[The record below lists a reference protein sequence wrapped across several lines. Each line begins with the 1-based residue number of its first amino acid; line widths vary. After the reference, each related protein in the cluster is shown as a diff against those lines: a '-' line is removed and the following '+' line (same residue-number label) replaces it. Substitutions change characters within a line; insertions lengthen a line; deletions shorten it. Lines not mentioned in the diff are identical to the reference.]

1 MENSLRLVRLCES
14 IFLRA
19 LRVSVV
25 YKVFLS
31 VSSGYWGIYMSHKS
45 KRIRKEK
52 PAPIKLSV
60 VDEESLSEQVN
71 EIESA
76 ELSSEQQREYL
87 DLLLR
92 GASPAAACQQLN
104 LNLFLVVELLADDDE
119 FRMKTDA
126 VYDALSQNVAA
137 RLYQEAMKGS
147 VPAMSQW
154 LKNRPPPE
162 WPDHAAASISNS
174 PLEVISDEELIRLAR
189 LENLTI
195 PTELEADAPE
205 TGGSQTPEVIP

>member
-1 MENSLRLVRLCES
+1 
-14 IFLRA
+14 
-19 LRVSVV
+19 
-25 YKVFLS
+25 
-31 VSSGYWGIYMSHKS
+31 MSHKP

-52 PAPIKLSV
+52 SARIELAV
-60 VDEESLSEQVN
+60 IDEDSLSQQA
-71 EIESA
+71 IEREHSPF
-76 ELSSEQQREYL
+76 SSEQQREYL

-92 GASPAAACQQLN
+92 GASPAAASQQLN
-104 LNLFLVVELLADDDE
+104 LDLFLVVELLADDDE

-162 WPDHAAASISNS
+162 WPEHAAASISNS

-189 LENLTI
+189 LENLAI
-195 PTELEADAPE
+195 PTELEANTPE
-205 TGGSQTPEVIP
+205 KSGSQTSKVIP

>member
-1 MENSLRLVRLCES
+1 
-14 IFLRA
+14 
-19 LRVSVV
+19 
-25 YKVFLS
+25 
-31 VSSGYWGIYMSHKS
+31 MSHNS

-52 PAPIKLSV
+52 PAPIELSV
-60 VDEESLSEQVN
+60 VDEESLSEQEN
-71 EIESA
+71 EVESA
-76 ELSSEQQREYL
+76 PFSSEQQREYL

-92 GASPAAACQQLN
+92 GASPAAACQQLE
-104 LNLFLVVELLADDDE
+104 LDLFAVVELLADDDE

-189 LENLTI
+189 LENLAI
-195 PTELEADAPE
+195 PTELEADASKA
-205 TGGSQTPEVIP
+205 GSSQASEIVP

>member
-1 MENSLRLVRLCES
+1 
-14 IFLRA
+14 
-19 LRVSVV
+19 
-25 YKVFLS
+25 
-31 VSSGYWGIYMSHKS
+31 MSHKS
-45 KRIRKEK
+45 KRIRKEIS
-52 PAPIKLSV
+52 APIELSV
-60 VDEESLSEQVN
+60 VDEDSLSEQD
-71 EIESA
+71 IELEHSPF
-76 ELSSEQQREYL
+76 SSEQQREYL

-92 GASPAAACQQLN
+92 GASPAAACQQLE
-104 LNLFLVVELLADDDE
+104 LDLFAVVELLADDDE
-119 FRMKTDA
+119 FRIKTDA

-195 PTELEADAPE
+195 PTELEANAPE
-205 TGGSQTPEVIP
+205 TGSSQTSEVVP

>member
-1 MENSLRLVRLCES
+1 MNRE
-14 IFLRA
+14 
-19 LRVSVV
+19 
-25 YKVFLS
+25 
-31 VSSGYWGIYMSHKS
+31 S
-45 KRIRKEK
+45 KRIQKEN
-52 PAPIKLSV
+52 PPSIELSV
-60 VDEESLSEQVN
+60 IDDDSFAEETCEATDNL
-71 EIESA
+71 A
-76 ELSSEQQREYL
+76 HPPFSSEMQREYL

-92 GASPAAACQQLN
+92 GASPAAASRQLGID
-104 LNLFLVVELLADDDE
+104 LFEIVELLANDDD

-174 PLEVISDEELIRLAR
+174 PLEMISDEELIRLAR
-189 LENLTI
+189 LENVAI
-195 PTELEADAPE
+195 PTELEAD
-205 TGGSQTPEVIP
+205 TSKTSGSQTSETVS